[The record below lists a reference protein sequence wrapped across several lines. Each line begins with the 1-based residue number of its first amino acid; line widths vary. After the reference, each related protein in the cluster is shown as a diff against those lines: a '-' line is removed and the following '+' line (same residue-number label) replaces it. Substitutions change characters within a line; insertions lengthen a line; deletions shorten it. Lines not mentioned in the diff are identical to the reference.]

1 MKKPYYIAALTLC
14 AALLAGCASTPE
26 SAVVREK
33 GAKSLEHY
41 AEETDVS
48 GAETDTNVS
57 GEENGLAARLQ
68 VPETYEAS
76 KKSSSGNFELTCS
89 ASLEIP
95 SVDQV
100 SVYKVG
106 QKSFDQ
112 AWISTV
118 TKAFFGDLPV
128 YEGGAYF
135 QNTKEQALAK
145 LNQLKAWQAEGN
157 TDPYGYIAD
166 AQRLDDMDDVS
177 PEEIYSLQQE
187 IDSWQEI
194 YETAPETTIKNPVTP
209 GFPDENSGDADA
221 MGNLF
226 IGAVEMDGGVFQYKL
241 KKTEGSSMEIEI
253 IRKNSDDY
261 TNTISWYEMG
271 TSDDS
276 PEGAP
281 TVQEAEKMAGITKEE
296 ALETADSYIEKLGL
310 TDFSAKRTELS
321 LCSVLPDMGFTP
333 SYPSAGYLVTYTRD
347 IQGFPVTDEMNYGG
361 GLESME
367 STLVPW
373 GYEKVELYVNGDG
386 LQQATIYNL
395 YEVQEQ
401 QTKNVALMSFP
412 EIAGIFERMI
422 EIQNTGTEGLAHMKL
437 DISRVTLG
445 YMRVYDPGADNTT
458 GLLVPVWD
466 FFGSSESE
474 WVYEGESHTSSNST
488 PSLSYLTINAV
499 DGTIINRSL
508 GY

>member
-1 MKKPYYIAALTLC
+1 MKKPYYIAGLLLGALLLTGC
-14 AALLAGCASTPE
+14 AATPE

-33 GAKSLEHY
+33 GADSLKHY
-41 AEETDVS
+41 AEETENS
-48 GAETDTNVS
+48 GS
-57 GEENGLAARLQ
+57 GNEKEDFAKNAGLAQRLQ

-76 KKSSSGNFELTCS
+76 RKSSSGNFELTCS

-95 SVDQV
+95 NADQV

-106 QKSFDQ
+106 RKPFDQ

-128 YEGGAYF
+128 YEGEEYF
-135 QNTKEQALAK
+135 RNTKEQALAK

-157 TDPYGYIAD
+157 TDPYGYIAN
-166 AQRLDDMDDVS
+166 ARRSGNMDDVS

-209 GFPDENSGDADA
+209 GFPDENSEDSDA
-221 MGNLF
+221 MGHLF
-226 IGAVEMDGGVFQYKL
+226 IGAVEMDGGVYQYKL
-241 KKTEGSSMEIEI
+241 KKTEETSMEIEI

-261 TNTISWYEMG
+261 ANTISWYEMEDP
-271 TSDDS
+271 DDS
-276 PEGAP
+276 AEGAP
-281 TVQEAEKMAGITKEE
+281 TVQEAQKMAGITKEE

-310 TDFSAKRTELS
+310 TDFSAKRTALS
-321 LCSVLPDMGFTP
+321 LCSMLPDMGFTP

-347 IQGFPVTDEMNYGG
+347 IHGFPVTDEMNYGG

-367 STLVPW
+367 STLIPW

-412 EIAGIFERMI
+412 KIAGIFERMI
-422 EIQNTGTEGLAHMKL
+422 EIQNTGSKGLAHMKL

-474 WVYEGESHTSSNST
+474 FLYAGESHTSTSRN